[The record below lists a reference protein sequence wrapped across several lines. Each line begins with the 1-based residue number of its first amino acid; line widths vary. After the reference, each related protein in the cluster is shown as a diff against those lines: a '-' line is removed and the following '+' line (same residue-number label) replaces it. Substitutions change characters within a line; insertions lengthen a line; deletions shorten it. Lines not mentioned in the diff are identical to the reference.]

1 MSDRRET
8 LANAFVA
15 AAELEGSVEAPAYVD
30 GTLQRVTEPVVDL
43 CRAPGGARERQLLY
57 GQRFRVLEVRE
68 GWAFGAAARDG
79 YVGYIAAASLGE
91 DVAATHR
98 VALPATHLYPTPN
111 LKAREAAWLSFG
123 SELRVVSASGEFF
136 ETAEGLF
143 VPKTHLR
150 PLSAVF
156 ADPVTVAQL
165 FFGVPY
171 LWGGNSA
178 AGIDCSGLLQAGCL
192 AAGLPCPGDSDQQEA
207 ILGET
212 LAPGVQPARGD
223 LFFWSGHVGI
233 AVDGETL
240 IHANAGSM
248 SVAYEP
254 ITAAIS
260 RIAAQGEGPV
270 TRRAR
275 LPSG

>member
-8 LANAFVA
+8 LANAHVA
-15 AAELEGSVEAPAYVD
+15 AAELEGIVDAPAHVP
-30 GTLQRVTEPVVDL
+30 GETRRVTEPIADL
-43 CRAPGGARERQLLY
+43 CRAPGGPRERQLLF
-57 GQRFRVLEVRE
+57 GQRFRVLDIRE

-79 YVGYIAAASLGE
+79 YVGYVAAETLGE
-91 DVAATHR
+91 DVTATHR
-98 VALPATHLYPTPN
+98 EALPATHLYPAPD
-111 LKAREAAWLSFG
+111 LKTREASWLSFG
-123 SELRVVSASGEFF
+123 SELRVVSAEGAFF

-150 PLSAVF
+150 PLNAAF

-178 AGIDCSGLLQAGCL
+178 AGIDCSGLVQAGCL

-207 ILGET
+207 QLGET
-212 LAPGVQPARGD
+212 LPPGVPPARGD
-223 LFFWSGHVGI
+223 LFFWSGHVAF
-233 AVDGETL
+233 AVDPETL

-254 ITAAIS
+254 ITAAIA
-260 RIAAQGEGPV
+260 RIATQGEGPV

-275 LPSG
+275 LTLP